1 MRFLYIVIFSVS
13 VYGNTYSQNTSKLD
27 DSSLLNLIID
37 YGKTY
42 KGVKYKYGSCS
53 ASNNGFD
60 CSGFIN
66 YIFKMAGIE
75 LPRSSSEMAII
86 GDKLDLINIKKGDF
100 LFFNTLNSGRISH
113 VGIVSEINKDKIIML
128 HVSSSKGVQEIDI
141 LKSDY
146 WYARLTS
153 VRDVFHDK

>member
-1 MRFLYIVIFSVS
+1 MRKYSILIITLFSV
-13 VYGNTYSQNTSKLD
+13 VYSFGQQHANNQTTDLVD
-27 DSSLLNLIID
+27 LIID

-60 CSGFIN
+60 CSGFLN
-66 YIFKMAGIE
+66 YIFKMGGVV
-75 LPRSSSEMAII
+75 LPRSSADMALK
-86 GDKLDLINIKKGDF
+86 GTDVDLINLQKGDF
-100 LFFNTLNSGRISH
+100 LYFNTLNSGRISH

-128 HVSSSKGVQEIDI
+128 HVSSSKGVQEVDI

-146 WYARLTS
+146 WYARFVLGK
-153 VRDVFHDK
+153 RIH